1 MLGAGIVLREHLLPA
16 ADNVDNDRSARHT
29 HYCFDAVGQARFYR
43 VLYNK
48 SVNDYLDVVLF
59 VLIYLYLFGKVIGY
73 AVDSGSYK
81 ARFHTSFQFLCM
93 LALSASYK
101 GCEHL
106 YLCTL
111 FKRHHLINYLIDSL
125 VLYLPAADRTV
136 RNAYTRIQKTQIV
149 VYLGDCTDC

>member
-1 MLGAGIVLREHLLPA
+1 M
-16 ADNVDNDRSARHT
+16 
-29 HYCFDAVGQARFYR
+29 
-43 VLYNK
+43 
-48 SVNDYLDVVLF
+48 LF

-73 AVDSGSYK
+73 AVNSGSYK

-111 FKRHHLINYLIDSL
+111 FKRHHLINYLVDGL
-125 VLYLPAADRTV
+125 VLYLSAADRTM
-136 RNAYTRIQKTQIV
+136 RYAYARIQKAQIV
-149 VYLGDCTDC
+149 VYLSHSSDC